1 MSTQTHNSSSV
12 LFFNFVF
19 SSTLLRVQEYDFH
32 VRWPTVRL
40 LTVLLTN
47 RPKDLQ
53 ECLLVVPM
61 AVSKLMD
68 LLSDSREIIRNDVSG
83 QHPSPM
89 SNSLKISVCVYVCF
103 VLCLCR
109 DWFLC
114 LFYVCFVLCLCRDW
128 FCGLT

>member
-1 MSTQTHNSSSV
+1 M
-12 LFFNFVF
+12 
-19 SSTLLRVQEYDFH
+19 QEYDFH

-83 QHPSPM
+83 EVPSTLNLSPVRQIPLV
-89 SNSLKISVCVYVCF
+89 SKVCTLASALAFSLLLESCAA
-103 VLCLCR
+103 VLHS
-109 DWFLC
+109 
-114 LFYVCFVLCLCRDW
+114 
-128 FCGLT
+128 GS